1 MHARRSRSQWAFTL
15 IELMVVMA
23 IIALLVVV
31 LVVGF
36 GGVGETAK
44 VKKTGALILQVVGA
58 CERFRNAH
66 GFYPPDAPGASG
78 DPSWSPGDP
87 PPWDD
92 DERCI
97 YVADAG
103 VDSDQLY
110 VGLLEYLGLGNPS
123 DTVASGEALTFCLLL
138 DKRGGPFTTV
148 DQEQLANSDDDTY
161 QPYLDEDNDGQRL
174 IGGGEDLGSEKGL
187 FEIVDAWGRPFRF
200 RSPAGRNQGLLLQ
213 LRNPVAVEIY
223 SAGSNGVFGED
234 DGEDNDGDGDT
245 DEPGELDTDDIA
257 NWRGT
262 SE

>member
-1 MHARRSRSQWAFTL
+1 MHARRSRSQRAFTL

-23 IIALLVVV
+23 IIAVLAVV

-44 VKKTGALILQVVGA
+44 VKKTGALILQVVGG

-66 GFYPPDAPGASG
+66 GFYPPDAPGTFG
-78 DPSWSPGDP
+78 DPAWSPGDP
-87 PPWDD
+87 PPWAD

-110 VGLLEYLGLGNPS
+110 VGRLEYLGLANPS
-123 DTVASGEALTFCLLL
+123 DTVASGEALIFCLLL
-138 DKRGGPFTTV
+138 DKRGGPFITV

-161 QPYLDEDNDGQRL
+161 QPYLDEDNDGQRQADEDV
-174 IGGGEDLGSEKGL
+174 GGAQGL
-187 FEIVDAWGRPFRF
+187 FEITDAWGRPLRF
-200 RSPAGRNQGLLLQ
+200 RSPAGRNQDAILE
-213 LRNPVAVEIY
+213 LRNPAVLEIY

-234 DGEDNDGDGDT
+234 DGEDNDDDGDT
-245 DEPGELDTDDIA
+245 DEPGEVDDDDIA
-257 NWRGT
+257 NWRGI

>member
-1 MHARRSRSQWAFTL
+1 MHARQSRSQRAFTL

-44 VKKTGALILQVVGA
+44 VKKTQALILQVVGA

-78 DPSWSPGDP
+78 DPAWSPGDP
-87 PPWDD
+87 PPWAD

-110 VGLLEYLGLGNPS
+110 VGRLEYLGLANPS
-123 DTVASGEALTFCLLL
+123 DTVASGEALAFCLLL
-138 DKRGGPFTTV
+138 DKRGGPFITV
-148 DQEQLANSDDDTY
+148 DQEQLANADEDTY
-161 QPYLDEDNDGQRL
+161 QPYLDENNDGERQAS
-174 IGGGEDLGSEKGL
+174 ENVGSRRAL
-187 FEIVDAWGRPFRF
+187 LEIVDAWGTPFRY
-200 RSPAGRNQGLLLQ
+200 RSPAGRNQAAMLE
-213 LRNPVAVEIY
+213 LRSPAMVEIY
-223 SAGSNGVFGED
+223 SAGPNGVFGED
-234 DGEDNDGDGDT
+234 DGEDNDDDGDT
-245 DEPGELDTDDIA
+245 DESGELDADDIA
-257 NWRGT
+257 NWRGI